1 MAWTALLQALP
12 YVLQGVGAVAPFLTQ
27 AFNGGSQNGSSSNS
41 QSQTSQTQT
50 STSGGQS
57 GTSQTETQGSPQGIA
72 GLMQSGVSTPTGS
85 NWKDAFTSSQGSATT
100 ANNLQTGQWTLANA
114 MNAFGGLLQNANS
127 WLSLTSA
134 RDYNA
139 KQAAESRAWTRE
151 MRRTAYQDTV
161 EDLKKAGLNP
171 ILAAS
176 RGATSGETGAS
187 ASTTAGNFSNLTSA
201 AVPSAHAASA
211 QAMYDYGNNTMQFMD
226 YAMKNINNAKQLG
239 MTSFA
244 NQMYSMT
251 DNILESSIA
260 SSAEYSNETLQ
271 QAHKDL
277 KKTPNSLF
285 HSNPESGK
293 LLDGKLKAAKEK
305 GEAARRN
312 PNTEQAPFQ
321 HVRG

>member
-1 MAWTALLQALP
+1 MSWTAVLQALP
-12 YVLQGVGAVAPFLTQ
+12 YITQAVGAVAPLLTQ
-27 AFNGGSQNGSSSNS
+27 AISSGSQNGSSSNS
-41 QSQTSQTQT
+41 QSQSSQTQT

-57 GTSQTETQGSPQGIA
+57 GTSQSVTQGSPQGIA
-72 GLMQSGVSTPTGS
+72 GAMQAAISTPTGS
-85 NWKDAFTSSQGSATT
+85 NWKQAFGASQGSATT

-114 MNAFGGLLQNANS
+114 MNTFGGLLQNANS

-161 EDLKKAGLNP
+161 EDLKAAGLNP

-187 ASTTAGNFSNLTSA
+187 ASTTAGNFSSLTSA

-226 YAMKNINNAKQLG
+226 FAMKNISNAKQLG

-244 NQMYSMT
+244 NQMYQMT
-251 DNILESSIA
+251 DSILEGSVA
-260 SSAEYSNETLQ
+260 SSAEYSNETIQ
-271 QAHKDL
+271 QAHKDI
-277 KKTPNSLF
+277 KDDMFK
-285 HSNPESGK
+285 SNPETGK
-293 LLDGKLKAAKEK
+293 LLDDKLKAAKEK
-305 GEAARRN
+305 GEKAKQN
-312 PNTEQAPFQ
+312 PNTKQAPFQ
-321 HVRG
+321 HIRG

>member
-12 YVLQGVGAVAPFLTQ
+12 YVAQIGSAVLPFLSQLTS
-27 AFNGGSQNGSSSNS
+27 GGSQNGSSSNA
-41 QSQTSQTQT
+41 QSQTSQSST

-57 GTSQTETQGSPQGIA
+57 GTSQTVTQGSPSGIA
-72 GLMQSGVSTPTGS
+72 GAMQTGISTPTGS
-85 NWKDAFTSSQGSATT
+85 NWQDAFGASQGSATT

-134 RDYNA
+134 RDYNS
-139 KQAAESRAWTRE
+139 KEAAESRAWTRE

-161 EDLKKAGLNP
+161 EDLKAAGLNP

-187 ASTTAGNFSNLTSA
+187 ASTSAGNFSSMTSA

-226 YAMKNINNAKQLG
+226 YAMRNINNAKQLG
-239 MTSFA
+239 MSSFA

-260 SSAEYSNETLQ
+260 SSSEYANETLQ
-271 QAHKDL
+271 QAHKDIYDPYKGDSAAT
-277 KKTPNSLF
+277 KKI
-285 HSNPESGK
+285 
-293 LLDGKLKAAKEK
+293 LDEKAA
-305 GEAARRN
+305 AAKRKAESATQK
-312 PNTEQAPFQ
+312 PQTSFQ
-321 HVRG
+321 HIRG

>member
-1 MAWTALLQALP
+1 MAWTAILQALP
-12 YVLQGVGAVAPFLTQ
+12 YVAQIAGAAAPFLTQ
-27 AFNGGSQNGSSSNS
+27 LTSGGRQFGSSSNATS
-41 QSQTSQTQT
+41 QSSQTTT

-57 GTSQTETQGSPQGIA
+57 GTSESVTQGSPSGIA
-72 GLMQSGVSTPTGS
+72 GLMQSGASTPTGS
-85 NWKDAFTSSQGSATT
+85 NWQQAFGASQGSATT
-100 ANNLQTGQWTLANA
+100 ANNLQTGQWTLAQA

-151 MRRTAYQDTV
+151 MRQTAYQDTV
-161 EDLKKAGLNP
+161 KDLKAAGLNP

-187 ASTTAGNFSNLTSA
+187 ASTTAGNFSSMTSA
-201 AVPSAHAASA
+201 AIPSAHAASA

-244 NQMYSMT
+244 NQMYSMA
-251 DNILESSIA
+251 ESIMEGSIV
-260 SSAEYSNETLQ
+260 SSSEYANETIQ
-271 QAHKDL
+271 QAHKDIRDD
-277 KKTPNSLF
+277 LF
-285 HSNPESGK
+285 QSSPESKK
-293 LLDGKLKAAKEK
+293 LLDQKAQAAKEK
-305 GEAARRN
+305 GQNAKQT
-312 PNTEQAPFQ
+312 PQAPYQ
-321 HVRG
+321 HIRG

>member
-1 MAWTALLQALP
+1 M
-12 YVLQGVGAVAPFLTQ
+12 PFLSQLTS
-27 AFNGGSQNGSSSNS
+27 GGKQFGSSSNAQS
-41 QSQTSQTQT
+41 QSSQTQT
-50 STSGGQS
+50 STSGEQS
-57 GTSQTETQGSPQGIA
+57 GTSQNVTQGSPQGIA

-85 NWKDAFTSSQGSATT
+85 NWNQAFGASQGSATT

-161 EDLKKAGLNP
+161 EDLKAAGLNP

-187 ASTTAGNFSNLTSA
+187 ASTTAGNFSSLTSA

-239 MTSFA
+239 MSSFA
-244 NQMYSMT
+244 NQMYSMA
-251 DNILESSIA
+251 ESIMEGSLA
-260 SSAEYSNETLQ
+260 SSAEYSNETIQ
-271 QAHKDL
+271 QARKDIRDDFY
-277 KKTPNSLF
+277 KSDPGVK
-285 HSNPESGK
+285 K
-293 LLDGKLKAAKEK
+293 LLDQKANRPKGKAS
-305 GEAARRN
+305 
-312 PNTEQAPFQ
+312 TEQAPYQ
-321 HVRG
+321 HIRG

>member
-12 YVLQGVGAVAPFLTQ
+12 YVAQIGGAVLPFLSQLTS
-27 AFNGGSQNGSSSNS
+27 GGNQSGSSSNA
-41 QSQTSQTQT
+41 QSQTSQSNT

-57 GTSQTETQGSPQGIA
+57 GTSQTVTQGSPSGIA
-72 GLMQSGVSTPTGS
+72 GTMQAAISTPTGS
-85 NWKDAFTSSQGSATT
+85 NWKDAFASSQGSATT
-100 ANNLQTGQWTLANA
+100 ANNLQTGQWTLAQA
-114 MNAFGGLLQNANS
+114 MNTFGNLMQNANS

-134 RDYNA
+134 RDFNS
-139 KQAAESRAWTRE
+139 KEAAESRAWTRE

-161 EDLKKAGLNP
+161 EDLKAAGLNP

-187 ASTTAGNFSNLTSA
+187 ASTTAGNFSALTSA
-201 AVPSAHAASA
+201 AVPSAHSASA

-226 YAMKNINNAKQLG
+226 FAMKNISTATQLG

-244 NQMYSMT
+244 NQMYSMA

-260 SSAEYSNETLQ
+260 SSSEYANETLQ
-271 QAHKDL
+271 QAHKDIYDPY
-277 KKTPNSLF
+277 KGDSAATK
-285 HSNPESGK
+285 K
-293 LLDGKLKAAKEK
+293 LLDEKAA
-305 GEAARRN
+305 AAKRKAESATQK
-312 PNTEQAPFQ
+312 PQTPFQ

>member
-12 YVLQGVGAVAPFLTQ
+12 YIAQIGGAVAPFFTQ
-27 AFNGGSQNGSSSNS
+27 AINGGSQNGSSSNS
-41 QSQTSQTQT
+41 QSQTSQSMT
-50 STSGGQS
+50 STSGMQS
-57 GTSQTETQGSPQGIA
+57 GTSQSTTQGSPSGIA

-85 NWKDAFTSSQGSATT
+85 NWKDSFASSQGSATT

-114 MNAFGGLLQNANS
+114 MNSFGTLLQNANS

-134 RDYNA
+134 RDYNS

-161 EDLKKAGLNP
+161 EDLKAAGLNP

-187 ASTTAGNFSNLTSA
+187 ASTSAGNFSSMTSA

-244 NQMYSMT
+244 NQMYSMA
-251 DNILESSIA
+251 ESIMEGSMA
-260 SSAEYSNETLQ
+260 SSSEYANETIQ
-271 QAHKDL
+271 QAHKDIYDPY
-277 KKTPNSLF
+277 KGDSAETK
-285 HSNPESGK
+285 K
-293 LLDGKLKAAKEK
+293 LLDEKAKAAKEK
-305 GEAARRN
+305 AAN
-312 PNTEQAPFQ
+312 AKQTPQAPFQ
-321 HVRG
+321 HIRG

>member
-12 YVLQGVGAVAPFLTQ
+12 YIAQIGSAVLPFLSQLTS
-27 AFNGGSQNGSSSNS
+27 GGSQNGSSSNS
-41 QSQTSQTQT
+41 QSQSSQTQT

-57 GTSQTETQGSPQGIA
+57 GTSQTVTQGSPSGIA
-72 GLMQSGVSTPTGS
+72 GVMQAGISTPTGS
-85 NWKDAFTSSQGSATT
+85 NWQSAFEASQGSATT
-100 ANNLQTGQWTLANA
+100 ANNLQTGQWTLAQA

-134 RDYNA
+134 RDFNS
-139 KQAAESRAWTRE
+139 KEAAEARAWTRE

-161 EDLKKAGLNP
+161 EDLKAAGLNP

-187 ASTTAGNFSNLTSA
+187 ASTTAGNFSSMTSA

-239 MTSFA
+239 LTSFS
-244 NQMYSMT
+244 NQMYSMA
-251 DNILESSIA
+251 DSILESSMA
-260 SSAEYSNETLQ
+260 SSSEYANETIQ
-271 QAHKDL
+271 QAHKDIYDPF
-277 KKTPNSLF
+277 KGDSAATK
-285 HSNPESGK
+285 K
-293 LLDGKLKAAKEK
+293 LLDEKAA
-305 GEAARRN
+305 AAKKKASAA
-312 PNTEQAPFQ
+312 TQAPQTPFQ
-321 HVRG
+321 HIRG

>member
-12 YVLQGVGAVAPFLTQ
+12 YVAQIGSAVLPFVSQL
-27 AFNGGSQNGSSSNS
+27 FNGGSQNGSSSNS

-57 GTSQTETQGSPQGIA
+57 GTSQSVTQGSPSGIA

-85 NWKDAFTSSQGSATT
+85 NWKEAFASSQGSATT
-100 ANNLQTGQWTLANA
+100 ANNLQTGQWTLAQA
-114 MNAFGGLLQNANS
+114 MNAFGGLLQSANS

-134 RDYNA
+134 RDYNS
-139 KQAAESRAWTRE
+139 KEAAEARAWTRE
-151 MRRTAYQDTV
+151 MRQTAYQDTV
-161 EDLKKAGLNP
+161 KDLKAAGLNP

-187 ASTTAGNFSNLTSA
+187 ASTTAGNFSSMTSA
-201 AVPSAHAASA
+201 AIPSAHAASA

-226 YAMKNINNAKQLG
+226 YAMRNINNAKQLG

-244 NQMYSMT
+244 NQMYNMT
-251 DNILESSIA
+251 DSILESSIA
-260 SSAEYSNETLQ
+260 SSSEYANETIQ
-271 QAHKDL
+271 QAHRDL
-277 KKTPNSLF
+277 REAPDSLF

-293 LLDGKLKAAKEK
+293 LLDKKLQAAKK
-305 GEAARRN
+305 KRKNATQKPQEA
-312 PNTEQAPFQ
+312 FQ
-321 HVRG
+321 HIRG

>member
-12 YVLQGVGAVAPFLTQ
+12 YIAQIGSAVAPFLTQ
-27 AFNGGSQNGSSSNS
+27 AISGGSQNGSSSNS
-41 QSQTSQTQT
+41 QSQSSQTTT

-57 GTSQTETQGSPQGIA
+57 GTNQTVTQGSPSGIA
-72 GLMQSGVSTPTGS
+72 GAMQAGISTPTGS
-85 NWKDAFTSSQGSATT
+85 NWQEAFGASQGSATT
-100 ANNLQTGQWTLANA
+100 ANNLQTGQWTLAQA

-134 RDYNA
+134 RDYNSKEAA
-139 KQAAESRAWTRE
+139 KSRAWTRK

-161 EDLKKAGLNP
+161 EDLKAAGLNP

-187 ASTTAGNFSNLTSA
+187 ASTSAGNFSSMTSA

-211 QAMYDYGNNTMQFMD
+211 QSMYDYGNNTMQFMD

-244 NQMYSMT
+244 NQMYSMA
-251 DNILESSIA
+251 DSILESSIA
-260 SSAEYSNETLQ
+260 SSSEYANETLQ
-271 QAHKDL
+271 QAHKDIYDPY
-277 KKTPNSLF
+277 KGDRTATK
-285 HSNPESGK
+285 K
-293 LLDGKLKAAKEK
+293 LLDEKAA
-305 GEAARRN
+305 AAKKKAASATQT
-312 PNTEQAPFQ
+312 PQTPFQ
-321 HVRG
+321 HIRG

>member
-12 YVLQGVGAVAPFLTQ
+12 YVAQIAGSTAPFLTQ
-27 AFNGGSQNGSSSNS
+27 LFSGSKQNGSSSNATS
-41 QSQTSQTQT
+41 QSSQSMT

-57 GTSQTETQGSPQGIA
+57 GTSQSVTQGSPSGIA

-85 NWKDAFTSSQGSATT
+85 NWQQAFGASQGSATT
-100 ANNLQTGQWTLANA
+100 ANNLQTGQWTLAQA

-134 RDYNA
+134 RDYNS
-139 KQAAESRAWTRE
+139 KEAAEARAWTRE

-161 EDLKKAGLNP
+161 EDLKAAGLNP

-187 ASTTAGNFSNLTSA
+187 ASTSAGNFSSMTSA

-244 NQMYSMT
+244 NQMYSMA
-251 DNILESSIA
+251 ESIMEGSMV
-260 SSAEYSNETLQ
+260 SSSEYANETIQ
-271 QAHKDL
+271 QARKDIRDD
-277 KKTPNSLF
+277 LF
-285 HSNPESGK
+285 QSSPESKK
-293 LLDGKLKAAKEK
+293 LLDEKAQAAKEK
-305 GEAARRN
+305 AAN
-312 PNTEQAPFQ
+312 AKQAPQAPFQ
-321 HVRG
+321 HIRG

>member
-12 YVLQGVGAVAPFLTQ
+12 YVAQIAGSVAPFLTQ
-27 AFNGGSQNGSSSNS
+27 AISSGSQNGSSSNS
-41 QSQTSQTQT
+41 QSQSSQTQT

-57 GTSQTETQGSPQGIA
+57 GTSQSVTQGSPQGIA

-85 NWKDAFTSSQGSATT
+85 NWQQAFGASQGSATT

-161 EDLKKAGLNP
+161 EDLKAAGLNP

-187 ASTTAGNFSNLTSA
+187 ASTTAGNFSSLTSA

-226 YAMKNINNAKQLG
+226 YAMKNINTAKQLG

-244 NQMYSMT
+244 NQMYQMT
-251 DNILESSIA
+251 DSILESSIA
-260 SSAEYSNETLQ
+260 SSAEYSNETIQ
-271 QAHKDL
+271 QAHKDV
-277 KKTPNSLF
+277 KDDLF
-285 HSNPESGK
+285 SSNPETGK
-293 LLDGKLKAAKEK
+293 LLDDKLKAAKEK

-312 PNTEQAPFQ
+312 PNTEQAPYQ
-321 HVRG
+321 HIRG

>member
-12 YVLQGVGAVAPFLTQ
+12 YVAQIGGAVLPFLSKLTS
-27 AFNGGSQNGSSSNS
+27 GGSQNGSSSNAQS
-41 QSQTSQTQT
+41 QSSQSST

-57 GTSQTETQGSPQGIA
+57 GTSQTMTQGSPSGIA
-72 GLMQSGVSTPTGS
+72 GAMQAGISTPTGS
-85 NWKDAFTSSQGSATT
+85 NWKDAFGASQGSATT
-100 ANNLQTGQWTLANA
+100 ANNLQTGQWTLANT
-114 MNAFGGLLQNANS
+114 MNLFGNLMQNANS

-134 RDYNA
+134 REFNS
-139 KQAAESRAWTRE
+139 KEAAESRAWTRE

-187 ASTTAGNFSNLTSA
+187 ASTSAGNFSSLTSA
-201 AVPSAHAASA
+201 AVPSAHAANA

-244 NQMYSMT
+244 NQMYSMA

-260 SSAEYSNETLQ
+260 SSSEYANETLQ
-271 QAHKDL
+271 QAHKDIYDPYKGDSAAT
-277 KKTPNSLF
+277 KKI
-285 HSNPESGK
+285 
-293 LLDGKLKAAKEK
+293 LDEKAA
-305 GEAARRN
+305 AAKKKAESATQK
-312 PNTEQAPFQ
+312 PQTPFQ